1 VEYFHIGNEP
11 NNRSEWP
18 GFGTNDVFALSPQYV
33 TEIYNEIWQRVGNR
47 AKIGPPPLDPYFG
60 PGSNNRDWWLTILN
74 DIAGADALFLHA
86 KTQTN
91 DSNEVLSRVRFSHEP
106 LTWQYLHL
114 RTVETS
120 LSVVP
125 SRFRSLP
132 VYVTELNPQYLRE
145 IKGKNGWLPNN
156 AEWVHEALDYFRY
169 ERPVTGVVF
178 YRYESAG
185 DQAAYGLEDKPAI
198 LEAIKEEMTTT

>member
-1 VEYFHIGNEP
+1 
-11 NNRSEWP
+11 
-18 GFGTNDVFALSPQYV
+18 
-33 TEIYNEIWQRVGNR
+33 
-47 AKIGPPPLDPYFG
+47 
-60 PGSNNRDWWLTILN
+60 
-74 DIAGADALFLHA
+74 
-86 KTQTN
+86 
-91 DSNEVLSRVRFSHEP
+91 
-106 LTWQYLHL
+106 
-114 RTVETS
+114 VETS